1 MLNFN
6 CKISKELISF
16 HSIPDCEV
24 DSQFSMTGINQCHSI
39 WSDAAV
45 TERQIINNCRPNYC
59 IFQNIHNFIETAY
72 VKESKCPAV
81 NRFADL

>member
-1 MLNFN
+1 
-6 CKISKELISF
+6 
-16 HSIPDCEV
+16 
-24 DSQFSMTGINQCHSI
+24 MTGINQCHSI

-72 VKESKCPAV
+72 VKESKWAAV